1 MKRDGGWHVEGTVRH
16 RGLRCGTY
24 ELGMRFGI
32 GNPDCTDVTWVT
44 RDTYVTSQY
53 QCNDAEMPH
62 AGTEIDATL
71 ADRFDAI
78 TCAERVVRCTG
89 NCK

>member
-1 MKRDGGWHVEGTVRH
+1 LKRDGGWHVEGTVRH
-16 RGLRCGTY
+16 RGLRCGIY
-24 ELGMRFGI
+24 ELGMRFGM

-44 RDTYVTSQY
+44 RDTYATSQY

-62 AGTEIDATL
+62 AGTEIDTTL